1 MEVAVRE
8 AGAMATA
15 VEAMAVV
22 WAAAVMAMAVVAM
35 ATAEVERGVAWAA
48 VGMPE

>member
-1 MEVAVRE
+1 MVVA
-8 AGAMATA
+8 T
-15 VEAMAVV
+15 
-22 WAAAVMAMAVVAM
+22 AAAVMAMGVAAM

>member
-1 MEVAVRE
+1 
-8 AGAMATA
+8 
-15 VEAMAVV
+15 
-22 WAAAVMAMAVVAM
+22 MAMAAVVMATGVAAM